1 MTGEQYK
8 ALSVREFDR
17 AAAKYES
24 GHAGVYELCKQ
35 EDMMLWGR
43 PSFTA
48 ISKPVR

>member
-8 ALSVREFDR
+8 ALSVREFNR
-17 AAAKYES
+17 ASEKCES
-24 GHAGVYELCKQ
+24 GHAGIYELCKQ
-35 EDMMLWGR
+35 EALLGR